1 MTNARSDAPVLA
13 IDVGTSAVK
22 CGLAYGDGSMVTASH
37 PVATTAA
44 PGGVHEVDAGD
55 WLRGVAACIGVL
67 GKPAALAA
75 VVVTGNGPTV
85 VPAGADGC
93 ALAPAITWL
102 DRRSGDEIRMIAER
116 TGRAREASFFLAK
129 IYWVFRHAPELYRHT
144 HGFVSGPEY
153 VALRL
158 TGRWHTALPAPAFQ
172 RYYWED
178 DLVTTL
184 AMDPA
189 KLPPFVATGTPLG
202 GTTAEAASEL
212 GIPPAVPV
220 FAGAPD
226 YVMAMLGTGAVSEG
240 ATCNRSGS
248 SDGVNYC
255 SRRPV
260 GDRRLLCLP
269 HIIDGLFSV
278 AGLISTTGK
287 ALEWFAHIAQDDG
300 TLYERA
306 ARGAPGAGGVLFL
319 PYLAGER
326 TPLWRADVR
335 AVFSGLGLEHGR
347 DEMARAVLEAVGY
360 ALRDSVALIEEAA
373 GPVGGIRLS
382 GARAGNRWLNQIKAD
397 IAGRPLLVPEVLDA
411 ELTGCACVAAQ
422 ALGVDAN
429 LGAAAARL
437 VKIAATIEPR
447 SRYAACY
454 DDGFARY
461 RELQE
466 QL

>member
-1 MTNARSDAPVLA
+1 MTSWDAPVLA

-22 CGLAYGDGSMVTASH
+22 CGLAHGDGTMVTAART
-37 PVATTAA
+37 VGTRAA
-44 PGGVHEVDAGD
+44 AGGVHEVDAGD
-55 WLRGVAACIGVL
+55 WLRALAACIGEL
-67 GKPAALAA
+67 GTPPALSA

-85 VPAGADGC
+85 VPAGADGQ
-93 ALAPAITWL
+93 ALHPAITWL
-102 DRRSGDEIRMIAER
+102 DRRSGDEVRLIAER

-144 HGFVSGPEY
+144 RGFVSGPEY

-158 TGRWHTALPAPAFQ
+158 TGCWHTALPAPAFQ
-172 RYYWED
+172 RYYWD
-178 DLVTTL
+178 DELVSAL

-202 GTTAEAASEL
+202 SITAAAAAEF
-212 GIPPAVPV
+212 GIPASVPV

-226 YVMAMLGTGAVSEG
+226 YVMAMLGTGAVTEG

-255 SRRPV
+255 CRHPV
-260 GDRRLLCLP
+260 SDRRLLCLP
-269 HIIDGLFSV
+269 HIVDGLFSV

-287 ALEWFAHIAQDDG
+287 ALEWFAGIAHDDR

-306 ARGAPGAGGVLFL
+306 ARCAPGSDGVLFL

-326 TPLWRADVR
+326 TPLWRSDVR

-347 DEMARAVLEAVGY
+347 EQMARAVLEAVGY
-360 ALRDSVALIEEAA
+360 ALRDSLTLIEELA
-373 GPVGGIRLS
+373 GPVDAIRLS
-382 GARAGNRWLNQIKAD
+382 GARAGNQVLNRIKAD
-397 IAGRPLLVPEVLDA
+397 IVGCPLQVPEVLDA
-411 ELTGCACVAAQ
+411 ELTGCACVAAR
-422 ALGVDAN
+422 ALGVDASVAD
-429 LGAAAARL
+429 AAQRL
-437 VKIAATIEPR
+437 VRIGATIEPR
-447 SRYAACY
+447 AQYAAVY
-454 DDGFARY
+454 EEGFARY
-461 RELQE
+461 LKLQK